1 MAAIRSVACMEKE
14 YTVLCGAMTDEF
26 RITFF
31 FGPEA
36 APDRPGVVR
45 CVFNVKK
52 RSWKG
57 GVQVTVEL
65 AAAQL
70 ERIRDRGQFG
80 ELIEMI
86 RAKVEP
92 EMFAEYEL
100 RARDLFRQQVCW
112 AKLDLA
118 IRAGRTGPH
127 HRPPRGAAR
136 PGGGRGLLPDHAAE
150 GSRPGARP
158 RRAERTVPR
167 DGRRAP
173 HLRGSDLRP
182 GGLPVWAHA
191 DAGRRTRARG
201 YAPRAGPGRAHQRR
215 CLERAEQGQHAGDR
229 PPRPRTPRRVPPA
242 SCRPRFVPL
251 RQGGGLGAGAAEGGL
266 SPCAQR
272 ARDGGVGFQQSG
284 GVLELDEA
292 RP

>member
-1 MAAIRSVACMEKE
+1 MEKE
-14 YTVLCGAMTDEF
+14 YTVRCGAMTDEF

-36 APDRPGVVR
+36 ASDRPGVVR

-70 ERIRDRGQFG
+70 ERIRERGQFG

-100 RARDLFRQQVCW
+100 RARDLFTQQVCW

-118 IRAGRTGPH
+118 IRAGITQENQTIP
-127 HRPPRGAAR
+127 
-136 PGGGRGLLPDHAAE
+136 AE
-150 GSRPGARP
+150 
-158 RRAERTVPR
+158 T
-167 DGRRAP
+167 
-173 HLRGSDLRP
+173 
-182 GGLPVWAHA
+182 
-191 DAGRRTRARG
+191 
-201 YAPRAGPGRAHQRR
+201 
-215 CLERAEQGQHAGDR
+215 
-229 PPRPRTPRRVPPA
+229 
-242 SCRPRFVPL
+242 
-251 RQGGGLGAGAAEGGL
+251 
-266 SPCAQR
+266 
-272 ARDGGVGFQQSG
+272 FQP
-284 GVLELDEA
+284 ELDESA
-292 RP
+292 RARADSIRQAILTELDV